1 MTADTFGVKR
11 VDRSGGWAQTLFGF
25 AKLAGGDAAGTAAE
39 HAKTLAEGGVLLKDA
54 VNEGEEL
61 LRQFLRQHAGA
72 VAVAAL
78 CAGLLVGFITRRSHG
93 R

>member
-11 VDRSGGWAQTLFGF
+11 VDRSGGSVQTLFGL
-25 AKLAGGDAAGTAAE
+25 AKLAAGDAADNAVE

-54 VNEGEEL
+54 FNEGEEL
-61 LRQFLRQHAGA
+61 LRQFLRQHAAA
-72 VAVAAL
+72 VAVTAL
-78 CAGLLVGFITRRSHG
+78 CAGLLVGFIGRRSHG